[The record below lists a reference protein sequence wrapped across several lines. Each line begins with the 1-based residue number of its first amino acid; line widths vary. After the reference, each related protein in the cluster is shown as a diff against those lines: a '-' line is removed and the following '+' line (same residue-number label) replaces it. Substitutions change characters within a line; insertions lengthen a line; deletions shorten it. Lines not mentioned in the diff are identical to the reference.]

1 MSQRIPASFFRPSY
15 VDAVEQLL
23 PVLRSATDEDVVVI
37 TCLEEGIYV
46 TESEF
51 FRVPCGRKSDV
62 PAEEL
67 FTLPTQLNATAVSV
81 TSTSSGPIEEL
92 HEADLE
98 FTRDLAR
105 EARLR
110 GIRLAEHF
118 LVQGDMFRVM
128 SESMFLDA
136 SLPP

>member
-1 MSQRIPASFFRPSY
+1 MPQRIPASFFQPSY

-23 PVLRSATDEDVVVI
+23 PVLRSVTGDDVVVI
-37 TCLEEGIYV
+37 TCLEEDVYV
-46 TESEF
+46 TETEF
-51 FRVPCGRKSDV
+51 FRVPSGRKSDV

-67 FTLPTQLNATAVSV
+67 FALPTQLHATAVAV

-98 FTRDLAR
+98 FTRHLAR
-105 EARLR
+105 EAHRR

-128 SESMFLDA
+128 SESMSLDA
-136 SLPP
+136 SSPP